1 MIEDSASLDTIFAPV
16 NRTDAPGCVVAVK
29 SRGEVIYRRGFGLA
43 SVEQAVANAP
53 ATRMRIGSSS
63 KQFTCLAVMLMAEDG
78 LLDIDAPLDRY
89 LPELPG
95 FPIAPSARQLMN
107 HTGGYRCHLDA
118 AGAANGDRMLPPG
131 WAMRSILRQSD
142 ANFAP
147 GQGQT
152 YCNAGYHLL
161 SAVVDRVAGIPFE
174 TFLKKRILD
183 PLGMLDTEAVPS
195 DMQII
200 PGIATLHVPLPGG
213 GWRRGI
219 FATEEIRGEGSLVST
234 VDDLLRWLAHL
245 RGPKIVGSEES
256 WRQMLTP
263 PTLPNGTHSVYAL
276 GLNRLDYRGVE
287 VVHHAGAVIG
297 GSAQVLTVP
306 EHALDIVI
314 LSNGGRLSP
323 VDAAYRIVDMVL
335 ADLLGPSP
343 PPLAALTPWR
353 HLDGQYF
360 AGQSGPVIGFGAVGE
375 HLGLSIEG
383 SPAYPVLRDRGDV
396 LRVGFDDAALGPI
409 ELRADELRA
418 DASGNPPDR
427 LETSESGI
435 VHILHRLKIDHE
447 VPERVAH
454 ALAGRYRSADLAATA
469 TLTERAGNACV
480 LIEGEFGRVE
490 GTLRALSADVLLF
503 LEGGGPAGAAVFR
516 LRREADAVV
525 GFQVSLAR
533 GRGFRFDRAA
543 GA

>member
-1 MIEDSASLDTIFAPV
+1 MAADNVALDAIFAPV
-16 NRTDAPGCVVAVK
+16 DRTDAPGCVVGV
-29 SRGEVIYRRGFGLA
+29 RRNGRTLYRRGFGLA

-63 KQFTCLAVMLMAEDG
+63 KQFTCLAVMLLAEDE

-89 LPELPG
+89 LPDLPG
-95 FPIAPSARQLMN
+95 FPLAPSARQLMN
-107 HTGGYRCHLDA
+107 HSGGYRCHLDA

-131 WAMRSILRQSD
+131 WAMRSILRQSG
-142 ANFAP
+142 ASFAP

-161 SAVVDRVAGIPFE
+161 SVLVDRIAGVPFE
-174 TFLKKRILD
+174 TFLKTRVLE
-183 PLGMLDTEAVPS
+183 PLGMLDTEAAPS
-195 DMQII
+195 DMRIV
-200 PGIATLHVPLPGG
+200 PGIATLHVPLPDG

-219 FATEEIRGEGSLVST
+219 FGTEEIRGEGSLVST

-256 WRQMLTP
+256 WRQMLDP
-263 PTLPNGTHSVYAL
+263 PTLPGGERSIYAL
-276 GLNRLDYRGVE
+276 GLNRHEYRGVE
-287 VVHHAGAVIG
+287 VIHHAGAVIG

-306 EHALDIVI
+306 GHALDVVI

-323 VDAAYRIVDMVL
+323 VDAAYRIVDALL
-335 ADLLGPSP
+335 AEELGPP
-343 PPLAALTPWR
+343 GPPLAALTSWR
-353 HLDGQYF
+353 HLDGLYF
-360 AGQSGPVIGFGAVGE
+360 GGQSGPVIGFGAVGE

-383 SPAYPVLRDRGDV
+383 SPAYPVLRERGDV
-396 LRVGFDDAALGPI
+396 LRVGFDDAAMGPI
-409 ELRADELRA
+409 EFRADELQT
-418 DASGNPPDR
+418 DGSGNPPGR
-427 LETSESGI
+427 LETRESGI
-435 VHILHRLKIDHE
+435 AHVLDRLKIGDE
-447 VPERVAH
+447 AAARLAS

-469 TLTERAGNACV
+469 TLTERAGTARV

-503 LEGGGPAGAAVFR
+503 LEGDGPASAAVLR
-516 LRREADAVV
+516 LRRVADAVV
-525 GFQVSLAR
+525 GFDVSLAR
-533 GRGFRFDRAA
+533 GRGFRFDRAD